1 MDPRLRMAAVS
12 SYFKRSMAT
21 SFFEDHTGPLVCFFG
36 TLHKLLN
43 TVLKWLWLSYSS
55 DTEDEKAHKI
65 WKKSIMLVY
74 RSAATHKYVL
84 LC

>member
-43 TVLKWLWLSYSS
+43 TVLK
-55 DTEDEKAHKI
+55 
-65 WKKSIMLVY
+65 
-74 RSAATHKYVL
+74 
-84 LC
+84 